1 MARPKDTDML
11 LHDSLVDSVA
21 DVTAD
26 VPTLTR
32 AARRRGTSLRR
43 RRRTAGTL
51 GSVAAVAVLSA
62 GAWVVLPDAG
72 PVAVDTSLTAPTVG
86 PLSGETAPT
95 TSRGVAAALAATV
108 DDVAEGTFGH
118 FQGAAYDI
126 DGYDHEALAALVF
139 EPSAGSGP
147 AGEVFLN
154 LQPIGMAGKRPY
166 TCDPHFTACAV
177 RQLPNG
183 DTLRTYREDDDTE
196 IGAGSQRL
204 VSEVISPTRRL
215 RVVVYAMNTNPWADG
230 ELRDRPVLSTAQLT
244 DVARRPWWSRTEL
257 PVEYIAAGAGLSDY
271 SDADE
276 TEN

>member
-1 MARPKDTDML
+1 ML
-11 LHDSLVDSVA
+11 LHDSLADSVA

-32 AARRRGTSLRR
+32 AARRQGTALRR
-43 RRRTAGTL
+43 RRRAARSLGTL
-51 GSVAAVAVLSA
+51 AAVAVLGA
-62 GAWVVLPDAG
+62 GAWAALPDAE
-72 PVAVDTSLTAPTVG
+72 PVAVEAGLAAPSVG
-86 PLSGETAPT
+86 VLSGETAPMT
-95 TSRGVAAALAATV
+95 ARGVAAALAATV
-108 DDVAEGTFGH
+108 DDVEDGTFGRY
-118 FQGAAYDI
+118 QGATDDI
-126 DGYDHEALAALVF
+126 EGFEAAASLLF
-139 EPSAGSGP
+139 EPAEGIGP

-166 TCDPHFTACAV
+166 TCDPYYTACAV

-215 RVVVYAMNTNPWADG
+215 RVAVYARNTNPWADG

-244 DVARRPWWSRTEL
+244 EIARQPWWSRTDL
-257 PVEYIAAGAGLSDY
+257 PVEYIAAGAGLSNY
-271 SDADE
+271 SDATDGE
-276 TEN
+276 S